1 MNHGSS
7 PARLEMEDA
16 GSSTRGGSAP
26 LNVALIGAGTM
37 GKSHSIA
44 YRNVTAVYGPLP
56 LTPRLALVCE
66 ENEDLALR
74 AAETFGF
81 EDWST
86 DWRSAVTD
94 QSIDLVDIVTP
105 NFLHKEM
112 AIAAAEAGKHVY
124 CEKPLAPTAADAK
137 EMYEAA
143 ESAGI
148 STLVGFNFLRNPA
161 IIFARELIEAGE
173 LGEIHDFK
181 GTLSLD
187 ALVDDTVPFGWRFDA
202 KLAGAGALGDT
213 GSHVIAFARALVGDI
228 QRVCGLSRI
237 LVKERPAAPDGGAG
251 AFTDALQTYMRT
263 VENDDATIFQ
273 FANGASGTIE
283 ASRVAT
289 GRKHD
294 LSVEVTGTKGAL
306 HFDQQRGHELLLY
319 LSDDPNG
326 RRGFRSINIGPEH
339 GDYGNFWSVAG
350 LNLGIHELKVIEV
363 HALLTALSQGRAPK
377 PDFYEGWQVCRVID
391 AVRKAAEERRWV
403 EVSEA

>member
-1 MNHGSS
+1 
-7 PARLEMEDA
+7 
-16 GSSTRGGSAP
+16 
-26 LNVALIGAGTM
+26 M
-37 GKSHSIA
+37 GKSHSMA
-44 YRNVTAVYGPLP
+44 YRNVTAVYRTLP

-66 ENEDLALR
+66 ENENLALR

-81 EDWST
+81 EDWSN

-112 AIAAAEAGKHVY
+112 AIAAAKAGKHVY

-148 STLVGFNFLRNPA
+148 STLVGFNFLWNPA
-161 IIFARELIEAGE
+161 IAFARELIEAGE

-187 ALVDDTVPFGWRFDA
+187 ALVDDTAPFSWRFDA

-237 LVKERPAAPDGGAG
+237 LVKERPATLGGGEG
-251 AFTDALQTYMRT
+251 AVSDALQTYMRV
-263 VENDDATIFQ
+263 VENDDATIFLCE
-273 FANGASGTIE
+273 FTNGASGTIE
-283 ASRVAT
+283 ASQVAT

-306 HFDQQRGHELLLY
+306 RFDQQRGHELLLY

-326 RRGFRSINIGPEH
+326 RQGFRSVTIGPEH
-339 GDYGNFWSVAG
+339 GDHGNFWSVSG
-350 LNLGIHELKVIEV
+350 LNLRIHELKVIEV
-363 HALLTALSQGRAPK
+363 HALLIALNQGRVPQ
-377 PDFYEGWQVCRVID
+377 PGFREGWQVCRVID
-391 AVRKAAEERRWV
+391 VVRKSVEERRWV
-403 EVSEA
+403 EVSEV